1 MGLLD
6 RVPCRSPGLPCADVP
21 AHGFRPASYESH
33 ANTLAYLRCAVGDE
47 KQSLVAFFDRMRV
60 KRHQAVYESADS
72 ITRTEAEALIV
83 QAQEFIAWV
92 AEAVTE

>member
-1 MGLLD
+1 
-6 RVPCRSPGLPCADVP
+6 
-21 AHGFRPASYESH
+21 
-33 ANTLAYLRCAVGDE
+33 
-47 KQSLVAFFDRMRV
+47 MRV